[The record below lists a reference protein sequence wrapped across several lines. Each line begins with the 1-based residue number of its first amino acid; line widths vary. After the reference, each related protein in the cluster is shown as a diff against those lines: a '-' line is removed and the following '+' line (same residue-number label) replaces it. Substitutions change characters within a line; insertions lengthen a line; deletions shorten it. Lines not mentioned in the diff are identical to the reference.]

1 MRYTNASYKIPD
13 KEGLITQCM
22 IYCFVK
28 NEYRDDESFIS
39 RQLFFCECDMF
50 VKKNELK
57 KSQECVTRNITCEK
71 VRF

>member
-28 NEYRDDESFIS
+28 NEYRDDESFIL
-39 RQLFFCECDMF
+39 RQLFFFASVICLLK
-50 VKKNELK
+50 KKN
-57 KSQECVTRNITCEK
+57 
-71 VRF
+71 